1 MITFKKYE
9 EYLNE
14 ITSSGELKPP
24 RGKSI
29 LFNHKKYPELA
40 GEFFNLIQT
49 AYAEIGGH
57 IKVKTPDD
65 VFADPDW
72 DYWEGEDIHGS
83 RDFDMIMFG
92 QKTKF
97 GVKFSGVGHDGT
109 KDAKHAYI
117 DARGVDLKKLGFYI
131 EVSGKIAEILINKYN
146 VPIVTDKEEVT
157 KVLGKPV
164 QWIGGKKDAS
174 GDGWYVRTI
183 AGHPHEKI
191 LLGRPKI

>member
-1 MITFKKYE
+1 MITFKKYK

-14 ITSSGELKPP
+14 ITSSGDLNPP
-24 RGKSI
+24 RGKTV

-40 GEFFNLIQT
+40 GEFFDLIQT

-109 KDAKHAYI
+109 KDAKRAYI
-117 DARGVDLKKLGFYI
+117 DARGVDLKKLGFYL

-146 VPIVTDKEEVT
+146 VPIVTDKDEVT

-164 QWIGGKKDAS
+164 QWIGGRNDAS